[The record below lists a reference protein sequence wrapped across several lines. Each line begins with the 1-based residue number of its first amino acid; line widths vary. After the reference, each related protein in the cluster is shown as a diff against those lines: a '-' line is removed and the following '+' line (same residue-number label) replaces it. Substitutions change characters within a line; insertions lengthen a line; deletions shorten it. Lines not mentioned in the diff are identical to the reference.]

1 MLVDDEQ
8 VFEASWAVPLPP
20 VVVSPPPR
28 RARTPVKPSER
39 LSGVLEG
46 RASLER
52 QRRRQEEHDRYEEEI
67 REFARLEHAR
77 HQPLR
82 GLRHYEDDARAA
94 PPPRAAA
101 SLAPSSSAP
110 ALHAKPTAARRRL
123 RRAKDVA
130 VVTLREGRAPAE
142 EAPPP
147 EHWTKSLGRL
157 LSEPPPP
164 PPRSAAVENFVG
176 ASEGRSVGTARRADL
191 LLSLESEEVPATI
204 AALREAAR
212 GGHDGAAAFFRV
224 RQQELDAAA
233 SDIAIT
239 PCA

>member
-28 RARTPVKPSER
+28 RARTLQPSER

-110 ALHAKPTAARRRL
+110 ALLPSRPRRGVGCGARR
-123 RRAKDVA
+123 
-130 VVTLREGRAPAE
+130 T
-142 EAPPP
+142 
-147 EHWTKSLGRL
+147 S
-157 LSEPPPP
+157 
-164 PPRSAAVENFVG
+164 RS
-176 ASEGRSVGTARRADL
+176 
-191 LLSLESEEVPATI
+191 
-204 AALREAAR
+204 
-212 GGHDGAAAFFRV
+212 
-224 RQQELDAAA
+224 
-233 SDIAIT
+233 
-239 PCA
+239 